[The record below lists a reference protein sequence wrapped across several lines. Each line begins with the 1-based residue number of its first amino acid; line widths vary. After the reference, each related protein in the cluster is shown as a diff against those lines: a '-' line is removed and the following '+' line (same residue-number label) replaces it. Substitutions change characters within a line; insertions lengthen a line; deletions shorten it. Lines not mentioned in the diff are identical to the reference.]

1 MRRRLVRWVIVAAL
15 VAVAGALPVGGPQRL
30 ELRDVPEALSFFM
43 KARPGGST
51 GAAPDRRS

>member
-15 VAVAGALPVGGPQRL
+15 IVVAGALPVGGPQRM

-43 KARPGGST
+43 KARPGGSE
-51 GAAPDRRS
+51 AAADRRS